1 MLAGQRRYFHF
12 SVILGPWVP
21 YRPRESSPWP
31 LTLQLSALPTEV
43 ILPPEEMLLTLFS
56 LQFSH
61 CAQSFL
67 ALSGTSQQ
75 QNVLRKAINHSY
87 SSGQE
92 NKTMNSQRIV
102 IFIALWLIL
111 SCFLLDH
118 AEGFLHPR
126 PRKRFRYRKRGRGK
140 YLIKQAAAD
149 FAFLLEVCMWLN
161 WSVTNSSSY
170 TTVIV
175 ITRKH

>member
-1 MLAGQRRYFHF
+1 MFAGQRRYLHF
-12 SVILGPWVP
+12 SVILRPWVLF
-21 YRPRESSPWP
+21 RPRESSPWP
-31 LTLQLSALPTEV
+31 LTLQLISSLPTEV
-43 ILPPEEMLLTLFS
+43 ILRKCCWLYSLCSSVIVHRAFLLYQVHPNNRTFC
-56 LQFSH
+56 QK
-61 CAQSFL
+61 
-67 ALSGTSQQ
+67 LSIIAT
-75 QNVLRKAINHSY
+75 Y

-140 YLIKQAAAD
+140 HLIKQATAD
-149 FAFLLEVCMWLN
+149 FAFLLEVCIWLS
-161 WSVTNSSSY
+161 W
-170 TTVIV
+170 
-175 ITRKH
+175 RP

>member
-1 MLAGQRRYFHF
+1 MLNVCRAKAVPSFLSYFET
-12 SVILGPWVP
+12 WVLF
-21 YRPRESSPWP
+21 RPRESSPWP
-31 LTLQLSALPTEV
+31 LTLQLISSLPNEV
-43 ILPPEEMLLTLFS
+43 IRPPEEMLLNLFS

-75 QNVLRKAINHSY
+75 ENVLPKPINHSY
-87 SSGQE
+87 FSGQE
-92 NKTMNSQRIV
+92 NKTMNSQRVV

-140 YLIKQAAAD
+140 HLIKQATAD
-149 FAFLLEVCMWLN
+149 FAFLLEVCIWLS
-161 WSVTNSSSY
+161 W
-170 TTVIV
+170 
-175 ITRKH
+175 RP

>member
-1 MLAGQRRYFHF
+1 MFAGQRRYLHF
-12 SVILGPWVP
+12 SVILRPWVLF
-21 YRPRESSPWP
+21 RPRESSLLPP
-31 LTLQLSALPTEV
+31 ALQLSALPTEV

-75 QNVLRKAINHSY
+75 ENVLPKPINHSY

-111 SCFLLDH
+111 SCFLLDD
-118 AEGFLHPR
+118 AEGFLLPR
-126 PRKRFRYRKRGRGK
+126 RRKRFRYRKRGRGK
-140 YLIKQAAAD
+140 YLIKQTTAD
-149 FAFLLEVCMWLN
+149 FAFLLEVCIWLS
-161 WSVTNSSSY
+161 WSP
-170 TTVIV
+170 
-175 ITRKH
+175 

>member
-1 MLAGQRRYFHF
+1 MFAGQRRYLHF
-12 SVILGPWVP
+12 SVILRPWVLF
-21 YRPRESSPWP
+21 RPRESSLWP
-31 LTLQLSALPTEV
+31 PALQLSALPDWGNPASWGNV
-43 ILPPEEMLLTLFS
+43 ADFIS

-75 QNVLRKAINHSY
+75 ENVLPKPINHSY

-140 YLIKQAAAD
+140 YLIKQATAD
-149 FAFLLEVCMWLN
+149 FAFLLEVCIWLS
-161 WSVTNSSSY
+161 WSP
-170 TTVIV
+170 
-175 ITRKH
+175 